1 VYTSSVL
8 RGAPYAFFLYIK
20 FHLLIKIYIYIYI
33 YIYLPICFTKKK
45 KKKDKRKRKR
55 KSRSGLS
62 VHIVLLECWGVIV
75 TILNLSWILYN
86 K

>member
-45 KKKDKRKRKR
+45 KKKRQKKK
-55 KSRSGLS
+55 KKKIAKWFKCPHCSFG
-62 VHIVLLECWGVIV
+62 VLGSNCN
-75 TILNLSWILYN
+75 NLKFKLDSL
-86 K
+86 

>member
-1 VYTSSVL
+1 MKL
-8 RGAPYAFFLYIK
+8 APK
-20 FHLLIKIYIYIYI
+20 
-33 YIYLPICFTKKK
+33 KKK